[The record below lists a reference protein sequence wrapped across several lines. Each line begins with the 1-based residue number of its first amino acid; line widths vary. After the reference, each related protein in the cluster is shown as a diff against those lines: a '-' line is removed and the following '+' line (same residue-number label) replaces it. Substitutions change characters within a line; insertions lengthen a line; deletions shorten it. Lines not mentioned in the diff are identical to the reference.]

1 MVFKMKNINIFE
13 PTIFIESRK
22 KLAESLKDN
31 QISTH
36 SKTIINKFEANI
48 SKIDGSKKTVAL
60 NSGSTALFLSMKALG
75 IKENDLVIMP
85 SYTFVATANAAV
97 LNKAQPWFFDIE
109 KNSITLDLVQV
120 FKTLLKKTYK
130 KGKFYYHKKTKQR
143 VFAICPV
150 YTLGFIPDLI
160 KIKKIS
166 KKFNLKIISDA
177 ACALGSKFQN
187 KKIIKYSDAVCYSF
201 NGNKSIT
208 SGGGGAVSTNNV
220 NLAKKIQ
227 LFSTNYKTG
236 NYFHSNLGF
245 NLRITGIHAALG
257 LGQIKNFK
265 KIENIKSKIYNK
277 YLSFFKKNN
286 FNTFYPQKNTKHIQW
301 LNFLILKNNIKKH
314 IFLKAKKNKIN
325 LNYFWMP
332 MHLQPYLKKNLK
344 ESLANTQFIWKK
356 ILVLPSSLH
365 LSKKEFDKIFKFL
378 EKIKKF

>member
-1 MVFKMKNINIFE
+1 MKKKIIFNNPEVVGSEFKNIN
-13 PTIFIESRK
+13 
-22 KLAESLKDN
+22 KLSNFKHFSGNGYFTDKCNNWLVKNLKCAESLLVHSCTAALE
-31 QISTH
+31 ISA
-36 SKTIINKFEANI
+36 IL
-48 SKIDGSKKTVAL
+48 L
-60 NSGSTALFLSMKALG
+60 NLKPGDE
-75 IKENDLVIMP
+75 IIMP

-97 LNKAQPWFFDIE
+97 SNKAKPWFFDIE
-109 KNSITLDLVQV
+109 KNSITLDLDQV
-120 FKTLLKKTYK
+120 FNTLLKKTYK

-166 KKFNLKIISDA
+166 KKFNLKIVSDA
-177 ACALGSKFQN
+177 ACALGSKYQN

-227 LFSTNYKTG
+227 LLSTNYKTG
-236 NYFHSNLGF
+236 NYFHSDLGF

-265 KIENIKSKIYNK
+265 KIENIKSKIYHK
-277 YLSFFKKNN
+277 YLSFIKKNN
-286 FNTFYPQKNTKHIQW
+286 LNTFYPQKNTKHIQW
-301 LNFLILKNNIKKH
+301 LNFLILKNNIKKN
-314 IFLKAKKNKIN
+314 ILLKAKRNKIN

-344 ESLANTQFIWKK
+344 ESLSNTQFIWRK

-365 LSKKEFDKIFKFL
+365 LSKREFDKTFKFL
-378 EKIKKF
+378 EKIKKY